1 MNDKKHAK
9 AIPLAH
15 RGCFDKGPENT
26 MPAFEEAVQC
36 GMGGLE
42 IDIRRTRDGEIVV
55 FHDDTA
61 ERLTRGYHG
70 VWQNVPIAELT
81 LSQVKQIRLPYG
93 GHLLQHF
100 PKDGFRREMTYYC
113 PWELMPAEEIREW
126 EEQDHTVEEL
136 QQLYKTCDSKYE
148 KAVAEDGRT
157 AQILTLEEFLTW
169 LGRQP
174 ETFLA
179 EIEYKDYGMTA
190 EVVRLLEKTGTFG
203 RCILFS
209 GVIGQVEE
217 MQRWFQ
223 KNGLPD
229 GLRLGANI
237 RWYNDEMREQIRDW
251 QLYEVGLNADAF
263 MAEDVKRLNDR
274 GIRIFSNLGD
284 YPQWWEKL
292 DSLGV
297 DAFKTNTGK
306 MWKKFKTSNTL

>member
-1 MNDKKHAK
+1 
-9 AIPLAH
+9 
-15 RGCFDKGPENT
+15 
-26 MPAFEEAVQC
+26 
-36 GMGGLE
+36 
-42 IDIRRTRDGEIVV
+42 
-55 FHDDTA
+55 
-61 ERLTRGYHG
+61 
-70 VWQNVPIAELT
+70 
-81 LSQVKQIRLPYG
+81 
-93 GHLLQHF
+93 
-100 PKDGFRREMTYYC
+100 
-113 PWELMPAEEIREW
+113 
-126 EEQDHTVEEL
+126 
-136 QQLYKTCDSKYE
+136 
-148 KAVAEDGRT
+148 
-157 AQILTLEEFLTW
+157 
-169 LGRQP
+169 
-174 ETFLA
+174 
-179 EIEYKDYGMTA
+179 MTA

-209 GVIGQVEE
+209 GVTGQVEE

-251 QLYEVGLNADAF
+251 HLYEVGLNADAF
-263 MAEDVKRLNDR
+263 MAEDVKQLNDR